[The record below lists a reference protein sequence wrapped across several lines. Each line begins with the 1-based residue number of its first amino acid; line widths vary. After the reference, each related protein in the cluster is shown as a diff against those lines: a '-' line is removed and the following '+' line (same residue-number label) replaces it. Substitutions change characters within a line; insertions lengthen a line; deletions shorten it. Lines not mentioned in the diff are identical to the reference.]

1 MLVVYL
7 VKEYNLSR
15 NLCVYYL
22 NGQFVPI
29 TEYNFPSLT
38 NTSRHAT
45 PPKLLVRLFYCPH
58 KAGTFRSEETEL
70 IDNNSLDFIIW
81 YI

>member
-1 MLVVYL
+1 MP
-7 VKEYNLSR
+7 R
-15 NLCVYYL
+15 
-22 NGQFVPI
+22 
-29 TEYNFPSLT
+29 TELNFPSLT
-38 NTSRHAT
+38 NKSRHAT

-81 YI
+81 YIMVYLILKYQIQTVYRIGKAFLRTN

>member
-1 MLVVYL
+1 
-7 VKEYNLSR
+7 
-15 NLCVYYL
+15 
-22 NGQFVPI
+22 VPI
-29 TEYNFPSLT
+29 TEYNFPRLT
-38 NTSRHAT
+38 NKSGHAT

-70 IDNNSLDFIIW
+70 IDNNNLDFIIW